1 MAVSVNFGMI
11 MPSWFDIYGLS
22 ESAKEDTDGIKKAAK
37 QCNAQRYPHYSERI
51 TDNFVAV
58 QTMVEDEIKGGIPS
72 KQIILGGFSQG
83 GSLALY
89 TALTM
94 ETELAGVLALSSWL
108 PLHKSFPGAIKGNRD
123 VPVLQCHGEADPVVP
138 LVWGKQSA
146 DFLSPHNP
154 NHKFKS
160 YPGLPHSSSQEEL
173 EDVRAFI
180 NKHLPKT
187 D

>member
-37 QCNAQRYPHYSERI
+37 QL
-51 TDNFVAV
+51 